1 MSHHDHHSH
10 TEHDHCECGH
20 DHAHEH
26 EHHHHD
32 EHCDC
37 GHDHSHEHHHHDEHC
52 DCGQDHGHEHAHHH
66 HDEHCGCG
74 HDHDHAHEHH
84 HHAEQ
89 EAPVTA
95 NPQEIFLLENLGC
108 ANCAMKMEA
117 KISAMEQVEY
127 ASITYATKQLRIAA
141 SVDIRQLLP
150 EITAIVQSIEPDVQV
165 VPFRRQRVDAEER
178 EIEAAKEHVAVQK
191 TVAVIAAS
199 AVTMVAGL
207 LLRHLEIIPNSLFL
221 LMMLF
226 GYLLSGGEVLKE
238 ALSNIRRGQVFD
250 ENFLMSIATIG
261 AFLIG
266 SYEEALGVML
276 FYRVGE
282 LFEQIATKRSRSQI
296 MEAVDLRPEV
306 VNWVKG
312 NEIRTI
318 PAENADIGDILLIRP
333 GDRVPLDGTIVDGES
348 FMDTSAITGEP
359 VPVHVGMGS
368 PVTSGWV
375 NKDGLLKMR
384 VEKYLEDSMV
394 TRILDAVENAAASK
408 PKIDKF
414 ITRFCRVYTPIV
426 CLTALLTAVVPSLF
440 TGDWSYWVYTAL
452 TFLVISCPCALVLS
466 VPLAFFCGIGRG
478 SKQGI
483 LFKGGAALEA
493 LSGIKAVA
501 MDKTGTITK
510 GVFRVQECEPAVGVS
525 REELLA
531 LAAACEEN
539 STHPIAK
546 SILLAAAEQGLQVSS
561 AQSVKEIAGA
571 GIAAVIDGSP
581 VLCGNLKLMTEH
593 GISVSHT
600 ELHGTQVLVAK
611 NGKYL
616 GSIRIDDAI
625 KADAADAVAALKQQ
639 GIVAAMLTGD
649 AEDSAQAVAA
659 EVGISD
665 VHAKLLPGEKF
676 SALESIR
683 TGYGPVMFVGDGIND
698 APVLAG
704 ADVGAAMGT
713 GADAAIEA
721 ADVVFMTNEV
731 SAVPKALEIAK
742 QTNSIAKQNVV
753 IALGFKLAIMALG
766 LLGHANMW
774 LAVFADT
781 GVAMLCIMNS
791 IRILYKK

>member
-1 MSHHDHHSH
+1 MTHHDHHSH
-10 TEHDHCECGH
+10 T
-20 DHAHEH
+20 
-26 EHHHHD
+26 
-32 EHCDC
+32 
-37 GHDHSHEHHHHDEHC
+37 
-52 DCGQDHGHEHAHHH
+52 

-74 HDHDHAHEHH
+74 RDHVHEHDHHHHDDHCGCGHDHTHEHH
-84 HHAEQ
+84 EEQ
-89 EAPVTA
+89 KKPVITA
-95 NPQEIFLLENLGC
+95 HPQHIFLLENLGC

-117 KISAMEQVEY
+117 KINAMEQVEY

-141 SVDIRQLLP
+141 VVDVKQLLP

-165 VPFRRQRVDAEER
+165 VPFRRQRMDAEER

-191 TVAVIAAS
+191 SVAVIAAS

-207 LLRHLEIIPNSLFL
+207 ALHHLEIIPQSLFL

-238 ALSNIRRGQVFD
+238 ALSNIKRGQIFD

-306 VNWVKG
+306 VNWIKG
-312 NEIRTI
+312 NEIRVI

-333 GDRVPLDGTIVDGES
+333 GDRVPLDGIITEGES

-359 VPVHVGMGS
+359 VPVPVGTGS
-368 PVTSGWV
+368 AVTSGWV
-375 NKDGLLKMR
+375 NKDGVLKMR

-426 CLTALLTAVVPSLF
+426 CLIALLTAVLPSLF
-440 TGDWSYWVYTAL
+440 TGEWGYWIYTAL

-493 LSGIKAVA
+493 LSRIKVVA

-510 GVFRVQECEPAVGVS
+510 GVFVVQECVPAEGVS
-525 REELLA
+525 ENELLS
-531 LAAACEEN
+531 LAAACEQN

-546 SILLAAAEQGLQVSS
+546 SILAAAKEQNLQLPSV
-561 AQSVKEIAGA
+561 ASVKEIAGS
-571 GIAAVIDGSP
+571 GISAVIDGNT
-581 VLCGNLKLMTEH
+581 VLCGNLKLMAEH
-593 GISVSHT
+593 HIAVPHT
-600 ELHGTQVLVAK
+600 RLHGTQVLLAK
-611 NGKYL
+611 NGSYL
-616 GSIRIDDAI
+616 GRIRIDDEV
-625 KADAADAVAALKQQ
+625 KGDAAKAVAALKQQ
-639 GIVAAMLTGD
+639 GIVSAMLTGD
-649 AEDSAQAVAA
+649 AEDSAQTVAA
-659 EVGISD
+659 EVGID
-665 VHAKLLPGEKF
+665 RVHAKLLPGEKY

-683 TGYGPVMFVGDGIND
+683 ADYGPVMFVGDGIND

-704 ADVGAAMGT
+704 ADVGAAMGS

-721 ADVVFMTNEV
+721 ADVVFMSGEV

-742 QTNSIAKQNVV
+742 GTNRTAVQNVV
-753 IALGFKLAIMALG
+753 IALGIKLAVMLLG
-766 LLGHANMW
+766 LMGHANMW
-774 LAVFADT
+774 IAVFADT

-791 IRILYKK
+791 IRILYRK

>member
-1 MSHHDHHSH
+1 MTHHDHHSH
-10 TEHDHCECGH
+10 THDAHCGCGHDHTHEHDHHHDDHCGCGREHPHEHDHHHDDHCSCGH

-26 EHHHHD
+26 DHHHD
-32 EHCDC
+32 DHCSC
-37 GHDHSHEHHHHDEHC
+37 GHDHTHEHHEE
-52 DCGQDHGHEHAHHH
+52 QKKPVITAH
-66 HDEHCGCG
+66 
-74 HDHDHAHEHH
+74 
-84 HHAEQ
+84 
-89 EAPVTA
+89 
-95 NPQEIFLLENLGC
+95 PQQIFLLENLGC

-141 SVDIRQLLP
+141 VVDVKQLLP

-165 VPFRRQRVDAEER
+165 VPFRRQRMDAEER

-191 TVAVIAAS
+191 SVAVIAAS

-207 LLRHLEIIPNSLFL
+207 ALHHLEIIPQSLFL

-238 ALSNIRRGQVFD
+238 ALSNIKRGQIFD

-306 VNWVKG
+306 VNWIKG
-312 NEIRTI
+312 NEIRVI

-333 GDRVPLDGTIVDGES
+333 GDRVPLDGIITEGES

-359 VPVHVGMGS
+359 VPVPVGTGS
-368 PVTSGWV
+368 AVTSGWV
-375 NKDGLLKMR
+375 NKDGVLKMR

-414 ITRFCRVYTPIV
+414 ITRFYRVYTPIV
-426 CLTALLTAVVPSLF
+426 CLIALLTAVLPSLF
-440 TGDWSYWVYTAL
+440 TGEWGYWIYTAL

-493 LSGIKAVA
+493 LSRIKAVA

-510 GVFRVQECEPAVGVS
+510 GVFVVQECVPAEGVS
-525 REELLA
+525 ENELLS
-531 LAAACEEN
+531 LAAACEQN

-546 SILLAAAEQGLQVSS
+546 SILAAAKEQNLQLPSV
-561 AQSVKEIAGA
+561 ASVKEIAGS
-571 GIAAVIDGSP
+571 GISAVIDGNT
-581 VLCGNLKLMTEH
+581 VLCGNLKLMAEH
-593 GISVSHT
+593 HIAVPHT
-600 ELHGTQVLVAK
+600 RLHGTQVLLSK
-611 NGKYL
+611 NGSYL
-616 GSIRIDDAI
+616 GSIRIDDAV
-625 KADAADAVAALKQQ
+625 KVDAAEAVAALKQQ
-639 GIVAAMLTGD
+639 GIVSAMLTGD

-659 EVGISD
+659 EVGID
-665 VHAKLLPGEKF
+665 RVHSKLLPGEKY

-683 TGYGPVMFVGDGIND
+683 ADYGPVMFVGDGIND

-742 QTNSIAKQNVV
+742 GTNRIAVQNVV
-753 IALGFKLAIMALG
+753 IALGIKLAVMLLG
-766 LLGHANMW
+766 LMGHANMW
-774 LAVFADT
+774 IAVFADT

-791 IRILYKK
+791 IRILYRK